1 MALKITPLSSALGAE
16 VTEIDLRK
24 PLDEASIKAIR
35 DAFDQYVVL
44 CIREQTLSED
54 DQLRAAG
61 YFGKVVVRRKPAAGQ
76 TNPGGDF
83 DTPFML
89 VTAKKAA

>member
-35 DAFDQYVVL
+35 DAFDQYIVL
-44 CIREQTLSED
+44 CIREQTSVRGRPASRRRLFR
-54 DQLRAAG
+54 QGGGAAQACGRA
-61 YFGKVVVRRKPAAGQ
+61 
-76 TNPGGDF
+76 
-83 DTPFML
+83 
-89 VTAKKAA
+89 

>member
-61 YFGKVVVRRKPAAGQ
+61 
-76 TNPGGDF
+76 
-83 DTPFML
+83 
-89 VTAKKAA
+89 